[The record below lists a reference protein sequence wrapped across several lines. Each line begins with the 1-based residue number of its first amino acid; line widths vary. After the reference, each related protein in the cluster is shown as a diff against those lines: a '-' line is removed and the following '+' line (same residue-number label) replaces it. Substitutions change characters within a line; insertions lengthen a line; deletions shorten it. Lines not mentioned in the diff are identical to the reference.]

1 MKTLAQS
8 IADDMDQE
16 ILKQAIEEIQKK
28 DNIVEFLFK
37 QASKD
42 VIWKEDLK

>member
-8 IADDMDQE
+8 IADDIDQE
-16 ILKQAIEEIQKK
+16 ILEQAIEEIQKK
-28 DNIVEFLFK
+28 DNIAEFLFK

-42 VIWKEDLK
+42 VIWREDLK

>member
-8 IADDMDQE
+8 IADDIDQE

-28 DNIVEFLFK
+28 ANIVEFLFK
-37 QASKD
+37 QASKA
-42 VIWKEDLK
+42 VIWREDLK

>member
-8 IADDMDQE
+8 IADDIDQK
-16 ILKQAIEEIQKK
+16 ILEQAIEKIQRE
-28 DNIVEFLFK
+28 DNVVEFLFK

-42 VIWKEDLK
+42 VIWREDLK